1 MVHLRCKETMK
12 SAKDQQARL
21 SAIKQSL
28 LLHSRRTLIFLP
40 GFSLIVLGGTIALY
54 PSATRA
60 ALSVFLIALGMGIV
74 RLTAVLF
81 HLFRNAREFV
91 QGSDGR
97 FMIQG
102 LVVRGNQGEHEHP
115 THHPDAD
122 GKKDWLH

>member
-1 MVHLRCKETMK
+1 MK
-12 SAKDQQARL
+12 SAKDQKARL
-21 SAIKQSL
+21 SAIKESSL
-28 LLHSRRTLIFLP
+28 LYARRALIFLP
-40 GFSLIVLGGTIALY
+40 GLSLIVLGGTIAVY
-54 PSATRA
+54 PLATRA

-74 RLTAVLF
+74 RLTVVFL

-102 LVVRGNQGEHEHP
+102 LVVRGNQGEHEPP
-115 THHPDAD
+115 THHPDTD